1 MDAVAASRAK
11 WLLIRVGICVGV
23 FCTPVFAAPDAPSRA
38 LRMKAR
44 TLFADGQKALDS
56 GDVQTAEKDFE
67 EAYKTLPNAAVLLK
81 IADCRSR
88 LSDDAGA
95 VDALQRY
102 LAERQN
108 APDRAEVESRINA
121 IKQKPAVVSVT
132 TTPTGATILVDGSDS
147 GQVTPAD
154 LKLAPGDHTIAV
166 QLAQYETIQQS
177 ITVEFA
183 SRKRLELTLAAPAR
197 QATEPGL
204 KAGTDDGSYP
214 ISTSGGRNLSPAF
227 WVAVGGTVV
236 GAAVT
241 TTFGLMALDKHS
253 DYQKKPTRAL
263 YDDGRRDALISDI
276 ALGVTVA
283 SAVTAGVLFF
293 TAKSGDEPPDHHVV
307 VVPCIERGG
316 GSLVGH
322 VRF

>member
-11 WLLIRVGICVGV
+11 WLLIRVGICVGI
-23 FCTPVFAAPDAPSRA
+23 FCSPAFADAPSRA

-44 TLFADGQKALDS
+44 TLFADGQKALDA

-81 IADCRSR
+81 IAECHSR

-102 LAERQN
+102 LAESPN
-108 APDRAEVESRINA
+108 ASDRAEVESRINA
-121 IKQKPAVVSVT
+121 IKQKPAIVSVT
-132 TTPTGATILVDGSDS
+132 TSPTGATVLVDGSDS

-166 QLAQYETIQQS
+166 QLAPYETIQQS

-183 SRKRLELTLAAPAR
+183 SRKKLELTLAAPAK
-197 QATEPGL
+197 QAAEPGL
-204 KAGTDDGSYP
+204 KAGTDEGAYP
-214 ISTSGGRNLSPAF
+214 VSTTSGRSLSPGF

-241 TTFGLMALDKHS
+241 TTFGIMALNEHTE
-253 DYQKKPTRAL
+253 YQKKPTRAL
-263 YDDGRRDALISDI
+263 YDDGRRDALIADI
-276 ALGVTVA
+276 SLGVTLA

-322 VRF
+322 VAF

>member
-1 MDAVAASRAK
+1 MDAVASRA
-11 WLLIRVGICVGV
+11 LRLVRVAICVGLLSA
-23 FCTPVFAAPDAPSRA
+23 PAFAADAPPSRA

-95 VDALQRY
+95 VDALQHY
-102 LAERQN
+102 LADRPN
-108 APDRAEVESRINA
+108 APDRAEVESRIAA
-121 IKQKPAVVSVT
+121 IKQKPATVSVT
-132 TTPTGATILVDGSDS
+132 TTPAGATILVDGSDS

-154 LKLAPGDHTIAV
+154 LRLVPGDHTIAV
-166 QLAQYETIQQS
+166 QLAPYETVQRS

-183 SRKRLELTLAAPAR
+183 SRKTLQLTLSAPAR
-197 QATEPGL
+197 QGAEPGI
-204 KAGTDDGSYP
+204 KPATDEGTYP
-214 ISTSGGRNLSPAF
+214 TTTSSGRSLSPAF
-227 WVAVGGTVV
+227 WVAVGGTVA

-241 TTFGLMALDKHS
+241 TTFGIMAINEHS
-253 DYQKKPTRAL
+253 EYNKKPTRTL
-263 YDDGRRDALISDI
+263 YDDGRRDALVADI

>member
-1 MDAVAASRAK
+1 MLRLKS
-11 WLLIRVGICVGV
+11 LLVGVGICVGL
-23 FCTPVFAAPDAPSRA
+23 FCAPLPAAADAPSRA

-44 TLFADGQKALDS
+44 TLFADGQKALDT

-95 VDALQRY
+95 VDALERY
-102 LAERQN
+102 LADAS
-108 APDRAEVESRINA
+108 APNRGEVESRIAA
-121 IKQKPAVVSVT
+121 IKQKPGVVSVT
-132 TTPTGATILVDGSDS
+132 TTPAGATILVDGSDS

-154 LKLAPGDHTIAV
+154 VKLAPGDHTIAAQLPPYDTV
-166 QLAQYETIQQS
+166 QQTIS
-177 ITVEFA
+177 VEFA
-183 SRKRLELTLAAPAR
+183 SRKKLELTLATPAK
-197 QATEPGL
+197 QASEPAL
-204 KAGTDDGSYP
+204 KAKADEGTYP
-214 ISTSGGRNLSPAF
+214 ISSSTGRSLSPAF

-241 TTFGLMALDKHS
+241 TTFGVMALEKHS
-253 DYQKKPTRAL
+253 EYQKKPTRAL

-276 ALGVTVA
+276 ALGVTLA

-293 TAKSGDEPPDHHVV
+293 TAKNGDEPPDHSVV
-307 VVPCIERGG
+307 VVPCLERGG
-316 GSLVGH
+316 GSLIGH